1 MEKTHSPSND
11 VYLIET
17 GPCAKC
23 GNGHKTPCAA
33 KYSSGWTR
41 CFSCGKNYRWDPSAL
56 ATDINAVSI
65 RKKPLME
72 FIKGEYTDVA
82 ARAITQQS
90 MEEWDVGFTQYH
102 GAPAY
107 IFNYY
112 NKDKELTGQKLK
124 IKGGKYIQLGTC
136 DDLYGINKLKP
147 GKYVVI
153 TEGEFDA
160 VAVSQVQDHK
170 YTVLSIPHG
179 AASAKKYIARNMQ
192 MLEDNFQQII
202 LMFDMD
208 KPGQESAQECA
219 RIFTPGKCKIAK
231 LSEKDACDML
241 KAGKHEELI
250 KSVFFAQEYKPEG
263 LVTYNDVKD
272 VQDINYGLSYPFQT
286 LTDITYGI
294 RPQEFYTIGAGTGVG
309 KTTLLKHIIS
319 HLRTEHDAKVGVIF
333 MEENNELT
341 KLTLAGLV
349 YGKPIHV
356 PGVAYNKDK
365 VAEIHQQLGKDN
377 SLVFFDHNATRDY
390 NSVRDYIKYMVHG
403 YGCKYIF
410 LDHITALVAM
420 EEGGDDRK
428 KLDNIM
434 SDLSNKIREWD
445 FTLFMVS
452 HLTTADGT
460 PHEEGGRVMLKHL
473 RGSRAIGQYSNFVFG
488 MERNQQ
494 DPETGQITTIRCLK
508 DRYTGQATG
517 KTFDVKFNVD
527 TGRLEEY
534 VAPIEQF
541 DAASEFQNVVHIK
554 DKAINRFE

>member
-1 MEKTHSPSND
+1 MGMKASKEIEGHLIGHFPCQKCPSSD
-11 VYLIET
+11 
-17 GPCAKC
+17 
-23 GNGHKTPCAA
+23 AA
-33 KYSSGWTR
+33 AHYSSGWSH
-41 CFSCGKNYRWDPSAL
+41 CYSCGANYRWAEGDVL
-56 ATDINAVSI
+56 QEVKI
-65 RKKPLME
+65 RKKPIME
-72 FIKGEYTDVA
+72 EFKGIYKEVP
-82 ARAITQQS
+82 ARKITQQS
-90 MEEWDVGFTQYH
+90 MEEWDVQFFKYKDVS
-102 GAPAY
+102 PAY

-112 NKDKELTGQKLK
+112 NKDKQLTGQKLK
-124 IKGGKYIQLGTC
+124 MQDGSYYITGKIE
-136 DDLYGINKLKP
+136 DLYGIHRINSG
-147 GKYVVI
+147 GKYVII

-160 VAVSQVQDHK
+160 VAVSQIQDHK
-170 YTVLSIPHG
+170 YATLSIPHG
-179 AASAKKYIARNMQ
+179 AQSAKKYLAHNMQ
-192 MLEDNFQQII
+192 FLEEKFQQII

-208 KPGQESAQECA
+208 KRGQDAAQQCA
-219 RIFTPGKCKIAK
+219 RIFTPGKCKIASF
-231 LSEKDACDML
+231 SEKDACDML

-250 KSVFFAQEYKPEG
+250 KSIFFAKEYKPEG
-263 LVTYNDVKD
+263 LIAYADVAD
-272 VQDINYGLSYPFQT
+272 MGEINHGLSYPFEA
-286 LTDITYGI
+286 LTNITYGI

-309 KTTLLKHIIS
+309 KTTLLKHIIT
-319 HLRTEHDAKVGVIF
+319 HLRTEHDQKVGVIF

-349 YGKPIHV
+349 YGKPLHI
-356 PGVAYNKDK
+356 PGIEYDK
-365 VAEIHQQLGKDN
+365 AEVQEIHDRLGKDN
-377 SLVFFDHNATRDY
+377 SLVFFDHNAPRDY
-390 NSVRDYIKYMVHG
+390 DSVRDYIKYMVHA

-488 MERNQQ
+488 LERNQQ
-494 DPETGQITTIRCLK
+494 DPDSGQITTLRVLK
-508 DRYTGQATG
+508 DRYTGQSTG
-517 KTFDVKFNVD
+517 KTFELKFNVD

-534 VAPIEQF
+534 VAPVEDF
-541 DAASEFQNVVHIK
+541 SAEFE